1 MKMDK
6 KALGGAAGA
15 AALVLFAGAQ
25 VFEMD
30 SRIEALEAIHPELTT
45 GIPMDPHDPEAPE
58 APEAPDGDG
67 DKGKPEEGATEA
79 TEATE
84 AAEAAEG

>member
-45 GIPMDPHDPEAPE
+45 GIPMDPHDPEV
-58 APEAPDGDG
+58 PEAPDGDG